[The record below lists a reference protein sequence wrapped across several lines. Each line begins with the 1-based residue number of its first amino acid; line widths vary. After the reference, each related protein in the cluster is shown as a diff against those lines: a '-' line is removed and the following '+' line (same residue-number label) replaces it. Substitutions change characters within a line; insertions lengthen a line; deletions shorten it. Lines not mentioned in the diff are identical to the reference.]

1 MSQKNETPAL
11 LLALLLTIG
20 LIGGVAWW
28 LTRGVTTQLLPSEQ
42 NTQTGVEPTLTG
54 NRTPFSER
62 WSLGARSLAQ
72 SPSEDKLSG
81 ITAIASQDYAAAV
94 AALEAALENNRND
107 PEALIYLN
115 NARIREQ
122 EAYTIAV
129 SVPVATAPD
138 PALEILRGVA
148 QAQDE
153 VNRRGGIA
161 GVPLKVMIVSDDN
174 DPTVSQNVANGLVKD
189 ESVLG
194 VIGHF
199 GSDATLA
206 AGQIYEQGNLPMIS
220 PTSTSVQIANLGD
233 YVFRTVPS
241 DRFTATSLSRH
252 LLSGLGQQNAA
263 IYYNSTNSYSQSLKN
278 EFVTALTSDGGQVVA
293 EFDLSGSGFNALDTL
308 RQAKAQGAEAIV
320 LAANTDTLDAALL
333 VVAVNRQELPI
344 LGGDSI
350 YNPKTLQAVG
360 DSAGNLVVAVPWILL
375 SDPQSTFV
383 RTSASLWG
391 GDVNWRTA
399 MAYDAAQVF
408 IAAMQQNPTRTGIQQ
423 IIDDPGFSTLGAT
436 GTIRFLPSGD
446 RNQPMQLVTVEA
458 GSRSGYGYDFVPLP
472 VP

>member
-11 LLALLLTIG
+11 LIALLLTIG
-20 LIGGVAWW
+20 LLGGVTWW
-28 LTRGVTTQLLPSEQ
+28 FTRGITGRFLPGQPTETTS
-42 NTQTGVEPTLTG
+42 GS
-54 NRTPFSER
+54 RIPFAER
-62 WSLGARSLAQ
+62 WSVGTRALAFNPSAEKQ
-72 SPSEDKLSG
+72 SG
-81 ITAIASQDYAAAV
+81 TNAIANQNYPEAV
-94 AALEAALENNRND
+94 AALEASLQTNRND

-115 NARIREQ
+115 NARIGEQ
-122 EAYTIAV
+122 KAYTIAA
-129 SVPVATAPD
+129 SVPLATSPD

-153 VNRRGGIA
+153 LNRNGGIG

-174 DPTVSQNVANGLVKD
+174 DPTVCQEVANGLVKD
-189 ESVLG
+189 ASVLG

-206 AGQIYEQGNLPMIS
+206 AGQIYEQGQLPMIS
-220 PTSTSVQIANLGD
+220 PTSTSVQVANLGD

-241 DRFTATSLSRH
+241 DRFTATALSRY
-252 LLSGLGQQNAA
+252 LLSRLGQQNAA
-263 IYYNSTNSYSQSLKN
+263 IYYTSSSSYSQSLKD

-293 EFDLSGSGFNALDTL
+293 EFDLGAASFNALDTL

-320 LAANTDTLDAALL
+320 LAANTATLDTALL
-333 VVAVNRQELPI
+333 VVAVNRQELPV

-360 DSAGNLVVAVPWILL
+360 NSANNMVVAVPWILL
-375 SDPQSTFV
+375 SDPQSAFV
-383 RTSASLWG
+383 RTAASLWG

-399 MAYDAAQVF
+399 MSYDAAQTF
-408 IAAMQQNPTRTGIQQ
+408 IAAMQQNPTRAGIQQ
-423 IIDDPGFSTLGAT
+423 SLTDPRFSTTGAT

-446 RNQPMQLVTVEA
+446 RNQPMQLVTIDA
-458 GSRSGYGYDFVPLP
+458 GARSGYGYDFIPLP
-472 VP
+472 AP

>member
-20 LIGGVAWW
+20 LIGTAVWW
-28 LTRGVTTQLLPSEQ
+28 FTRGMTSQLLPGQ
-42 NTQTGVEPTLTG
+42 NAPNAVETAPTAK
-54 NRTPFSER
+54 RTPFSER
-62 WSLGARSLAQ
+62 WSVGARSLTQ
-72 SPSEDKLSG
+72 NPSTTKLLG
-81 ITAIASQDYAAAV
+81 ITAIADQEYAGAAV
-94 AALEAALENNRND
+94 ALENALQANRND

-115 NARIREQ
+115 NARIGEQ

-129 SVPVATAPD
+129 SVPVATSPD

-174 DPTVSQNVANGLVKD
+174 DPTVAQDVANGLVED

-206 AGQIYEQGNLPMIS
+206 AGQIYEQGRLPMIS

-233 YVFRTVPS
+233 YIFRTVPS
-241 DRFTATSLSRH
+241 DRFTATSLSRY
-252 LLSGLGQQNAA
+252 LLSGLEQQNAA
-263 IYYNSTNSYSQSLKN
+263 IYYNSTSSYSQSLKN

-293 EFDLSGSGFNALDTL
+293 EFDLSDSGFNALDTL

-360 DSAGNLVVAVPWILL
+360 DSAANLVVAVPWILL
-375 SDPQSTFV
+375 SDPQSAFV
-383 RTSASLWG
+383 KTAASLWG

-399 MAYDAAQVF
+399 MAYDAAQVL
-408 IAAMQQNPTRTGIQQ
+408 ITAMQQEATRDGIQRA
-423 IIDDPGFSTLGAT
+423 IDNPNFSATGAT

-458 GSRSGYGYDFVPLP
+458 GTRSGYGYDFVPLP

>member
-1 MSQKNETPAL
+1 MSQKNETPTL

-20 LIGGVAWW
+20 LIGGAAWW
-28 LTRGVTTQLLPSEQ
+28 FTRGITGQIPPGEQ
-42 NTQTGVEPTLTG
+42 TEATSGS
-54 NRTPFSER
+54 RTPFSER
-62 WSLGARSLAQ
+62 WSVGTRALAPN
-72 SPSEDKLSG
+72 PSAEKQSG
-81 ITAIASQDYAAAV
+81 IDAIANQNYPEAV
-94 AALEAALENNRND
+94 AALEASLRTNKND

-115 NARIREQ
+115 NARIGDQ
-122 EAYTIAV
+122 KAHTIAV
-129 SVPVATAPD
+129 SVPLATAPN

-148 QAQDE
+148 QAQDG
-153 VNRRGGIA
+153 VNRNGGIG
-161 GVPLKVMIVSDDN
+161 GVPLKIMVVSDDN
-174 DPTVSQNVANGLVKD
+174 DPAVGQTVAEGLVRD

-206 AGQIYEQGNLPMIS
+206 AGEIYEQGNLPMIS

-233 YVFRTVPS
+233 SVFRTVPS
-241 DRFTATSLSRH
+241 DRFTATTLSRH
-252 LLSGLGQQNAA
+252 LLSQLGQQNAA
-263 IYYNSTNSYSQSLKN
+263 IYYNSKSSYSQSLKD

-293 EFDLSGSGFNALDTL
+293 EFDLSDSGFNALDTL

-360 DSAGNLVVAVPWILL
+360 DAASNMVVAVPWILL
-375 SDPQSTFV
+375 SDPESDFV
-383 RTSASLWG
+383 RTAASLWG

-399 MAYDAAQVF
+399 MSYDAVQVF
-408 IAAMQQNPTRTGIQQ
+408 VTAMQQDPTRAGIQERLNE
-423 IIDDPGFSTLGAT
+423 PSFSATGAT

-446 RNQPMQLVTVEA
+446 RNQPMQLVTVEP
-458 GSRSGYGYDFVPLP
+458 GTRSGYGYDFVPLAP
-472 VP
+472 